1 MDQRAKILIV
11 DDEPF
16 NIDCLEQELEYLG
29 YDTVSAANG
38 RAALKRVDVEAP
50 DLILLDIV
58 MPEMDG
64 FEVLAR
70 LKANE
75 RTRDIP
81 VIVISVLDDMGSV
94 VECIEQGAEEYL
106 PKPFEP
112 VLLHARIHASLE
124 RKRLRD
130 QEQLYL
136 RGLEREL
143 EIGRQIQAEFLPS
156 GLPQPPGWEIA
167 AFIQA
172 AREVAGDFYDAFML
186 TQGGEIGLVVG
197 DVSDK
202 GVGAALYMTLF
213 RTLLRAVTGLD
224 ELTSRLEGSTVAA
237 GGPFNDYDEI
247 LKTAI
252 ALTNQYVAENHGQS
266 SVFASVFFAML
277 DLDTGSLHYIN
288 GGHEPP
294 VIYGPGG
301 VKCTLTPTGPVIGVL
316 PEVDFTVGDA
326 RLDPE
331 DTLLVFTD
339 GVTEAQNSDGDM
351 FGEER
356 LLGLLAQPTE
366 TAQALLDRVTFAL
379 REHIGQAEQFDDIT
393 MLAVRRT
400 G

>member
-1 MDQRAKILIV
+1 MDRRAKILIV

-172 AREVAGDFYDAFML
+172 AREVAGDFYDAFTL
-186 TQGGEIGLVVG
+186 RQDGEIGLVVG

-224 ELTSRLEGSTVAA
+224 ELASRLEGSTVAV
-237 GGPFNDYDEI
+237 GGPINHCDEI
-247 LKTAI
+247 LKHAI
-252 ALTNQYVAENHGQS
+252 ALTNQYVVENHGQS

-301 VKCTLTPTGPVIGVL
+301 VKYTLTPTGPVIGVL
-316 PEVDFTVGDA
+316 PEANFTVGDA
-326 RLDPE
+326 RLEPD

-339 GVTEAQNSDGDM
+339 GVTEAQNSDGEM

-356 LLGLLAQPTE
+356 LLGLLAPPTE
-366 TAQALLDRVTFAL
+366 TGQALLDRVTFAV
-379 REHIGQAEQFDDIT
+379 REHTGQAEQFDDIT
-393 MLAVRRT
+393 MLAVRRKE
-400 G
+400 

>member
-16 NIDCLEQELEYLG
+16 NIDCLEQELQYLG
-29 YDTVSAANG
+29 YDSVSAANG
-38 RAALKRVDVEAP
+38 RAALRRVEVEAP

-64 FEVLAR
+64 FEVLSR

-94 VECIEQGAEEYL
+94 VECIERGAEEYL

-156 GLPQPPGWEIA
+156 GLPQLPGWEIA

-172 AREVAGDFYDAFML
+172 AREVAGDFYDAFTL
-186 TQGGEIGLVVG
+186 SQDGEIGLVVG

-224 ELTSRLEGSTVAA
+224 ELTSRLEGSTVTV
-237 GGPFNDYDEI
+237 GGPINDYDEI
-247 LKTAI
+247 LKNAI

-266 SVFASVFFAML
+266 NVFASIFFAVL
-277 DLDTGSLHYIN
+277 DQVTGSMHYIN

-294 VIYGPGG
+294 IIYGPGG
-301 VKCTLTPTGPVIGVL
+301 VKNVLMPTGPVVGVL
-316 PEVDFTVGDA
+316 PEANFTVGDA
-326 RLDPE
+326 RLEPD

-356 LLGLLAQPTE
+356 LLGLLAPPTE

-379 REHIGQAEQFDDIT
+379 REHTGQAEQFDDIT
-393 MLAVRRT
+393 MLAVRRKQ
-400 G
+400 

>member
-16 NIDCLEQELEYLG
+16 NIDCLEQELQYLG
-29 YDTVSAANG
+29 YDSVSAANG
-38 RAALKRVDVEAP
+38 RAALRRVEVEAP

-64 FEVLAR
+64 FEVLSR

-94 VECIEQGAEEYL
+94 VECIERGAEEYL

-156 GLPQPPGWEIA
+156 GLPQLPGWEIA

-172 AREVAGDFYDAFML
+172 AREVAGDFYDAFTL
-186 TQGGEIGLVVG
+186 SQDGEIGLVVG

-224 ELTSRLEGSTVAA
+224 ELTSRLEGSTVTV
-237 GGPFNDYDEI
+237 GGPINDYDEI
-247 LKTAI
+247 LKNAI

-266 SVFASVFFAML
+266 NVFASIFFAVL
-277 DLDTGSLHYIN
+277 DQVTGSMHYIN

-294 VIYGPGG
+294 IIYGPGG
-301 VKCTLTPTGPVIGVL
+301 VKNVLMPTGPVVGVL
-316 PEVDFTVGDA
+316 PEADFTVGDA
-326 RLDPE
+326 RLEPD

-356 LLGLLAQPTE
+356 LLGLLAPPTE

-379 REHIGQAEQFDDIT
+379 REHTGQAEQFDDIT
-393 MLAVRRT
+393 MLAVRRKQ
-400 G
+400 

>member
-94 VECIEQGAEEYL
+94 VECIERGAEEYL

-224 ELTSRLEGSTVAA
+224 ELTNRLEASTVAA

-247 LKTAI
+247 LKNAI
-252 ALTNQYVAENHGQS
+252 ALTNQYVIENHGQS

-393 MLAVRRT
+393 MLAVRRKE
-400 G
+400 

>member
-1 MDQRAKILIV
+1 MDQPAKILIV

-16 NIDCLEQELEYLG
+16 NIDCLEQELQYLG
-29 YDTVSAANG
+29 YKTVSVANG
-38 RAALKRVDVEAP
+38 RVALQRVGVEAP

-64 FEVLAR
+64 FEVLSR

-94 VECIEQGAEEYL
+94 VECIERGAEEYL

-112 VLLHARIHASLE
+112 VLLHARIHAGLE

-130 QEQLYL
+130 REQLYL
-136 RGLEREL
+136 KGLEREL

-156 GLPQPPGWEIA
+156 DLPQPSGWEIA

-172 AREVAGDFYDAFML
+172 AREVAGDFYDAFAL
-186 TQGGEIGLVVG
+186 TQDGEIGLGVG

-213 RTLLRAVTGLD
+213 RTLLRAVTSLD
-224 ELTSRLEGSTVAA
+224 ELTTWLDGSAAAVEGPV
-237 GGPFNDYDEI
+237 NHIDEI
-247 LKTAI
+247 LKNAI
-252 ALTNQYVAENHGQS
+252 TLTNQYVVENHGQS
-266 SVFASVFFAML
+266 SVFSSIFFAVL
-277 DLDTGSLHYIN
+277 DQVAGSLHYIN

-294 VIYGPGG
+294 IIFGAGG
-301 VKCTLTPTGPVIGVL
+301 VKKVLVPTGPVVGVL
-316 PEVDFTVGDA
+316 PEADFTVGDA
-326 RLDPE
+326 RLEPG

-356 LLGLLAQPTE
+356 LLGLLAQPIE
-366 TAQALLDRVTFAL
+366 TAQALLNGVTLAL
-379 REHIGQAEQFDDIT
+379 REHTDQAEQFDDIT
-393 MLAVRRT
+393 MLAVRRKR
-400 G
+400 